1 VNDALKAVKS
11 NRSKLYF
18 QLIRMKAFALAGY
31 RTQLDDL
38 GQAKRQNGL
47 GRFKEAYDLM
57 WLDYN
62 RYIKSQ
68 VEEFSLEWYQFYFD
82 CMDIAL
88 KVAGNQDTSFLGTAK
103 KFYRRAAS
111 TNDFKTLRDLGPK
124 GERLAIL
131 FRNLEPR

>member
-1 VNDALKAVKS
+1 
-11 NRSKLYF
+11 
-18 QLIRMKAFALAGY
+18 
-31 RTQLDDL
+31 
-38 GQAKRQNGL
+38 
-47 GRFKEAYDLM
+47 M